1 MHSVDRTTEQMIRSV
16 LAYAENRLRLDPVPL
31 DTRARTPEQLD
42 AVFGGL
48 LGPDG
53 TDPDQV
59 LGIYTSTIAP
69 AVISAD
75 SPRFLGF
82 IPSAP
87 TKAALLFDMLVSCAS
102 IQGISWMEASGA
114 IHAENQVL
122 RWLADL
128 AGLPPSA
135 GGVFVSG
142 GSAGNLS
149 ALAVARER
157 AKRRAA
163 EAGRPA
169 PERWRV
175 VVGTDAHSSIAN
187 TLRLL
192 ELDAVVVETPDHRLT
207 GEAIRASLGRHSDP
221 AASAASVAA
230 VVATSGTTNAG
241 IIDDLAGVA
250 DVAAEHG
257 WWFHVDGAYGGAGL
271 LADSVRGKFA
281 GIEHADSFIVD
292 PHKWLFT
299 PFDCCALLYRDPAV
313 ARAVHTQDASYLD
326 VIHAAGGEWNP
337 TDYAYH
343 LTRRA
348 RGLPL
353 WFSLA
358 VHGTRAYA
366 RAVEAAIDLARQT
379 ADEIRNRPHLELI
392 RPPDLSV
399 VLFRRRGWTAADY
412 RAWADQ
418 LHQEEVAFVPPSG
431 WEGEVVGRLA
441 FLHPHTGMDLV
452 RVVLDRTA

>member
-31 DTRARTPEQLD
+31 DHGARPPEALD

-48 LGPDG
+48 LGERG

-59 LGIYTSTIAP
+59 LGIYASAIAP

-87 TKAALLFDMLVSCAS
+87 TKASLLFDMLVSCAS
-102 IQGISWMEASGA
+102 IQGISWLEAAGA

-122 RWLADL
+122 RLLSDL
-128 AGLPPSA
+128 AGLPLGA
-135 GGVFVSG
+135 GGAFVSG

-149 ALAVARER
+149 ALAVARET
-157 AKRRAA
+157 AKARRADDGG
-163 EAGRPA
+163 EQPR
-169 PERWRV
+169 RWRIAV
-175 VVGTDAHSSIAN
+175 SSDAHSSVTN

-192 ELDAVVVETPDHRLT
+192 ELDALVVRTDDHCLT
-207 GEAIRASLGRHSDP
+207 EEALRAAIEADGHP
-221 AASAASVAA
+221 GTIAG
-230 VVATSGTTNAG
+230 VVATAGTTNAG
-241 IIDDLAGVA
+241 IVDDLAGVA
-250 DVAAEHG
+250 AVARDFG

-271 LADSVRGKFA
+271 LSPALRHLYD

-299 PFDCCALLYRDPAV
+299 PFDCCALVYRNPAL
-313 ARAVHTQDASYLD
+313 ARGVHTQDASYLD
-326 VIHAAGGEWNP
+326 VIHGDAPTSEWNP
-337 TDYAYH
+337 TDYAFH

-358 VHGTRAYA
+358 VHGTSAYA
-366 RAVEAAIDLARQT
+366 DAIDKAVTLARLT
-379 ADEIRNRPHLELI
+379 AEEVHRRPHLELV
-392 RPPDLSV
+392 REPDLSI
-399 VLFRRRGWTAADY
+399 VLFRRIGWKAEDY
-412 RAWADQ
+412 HRWADE
-418 LHQEEVAFVPPSG
+418 LHRNDVAFIPPSS
-431 WEGEVVGRLA
+431 WEGEVVGRFA
-441 FLHPHTGMDLV
+441 FLHPHTTMDLV
-452 RVVLDRTA
+452 CEILDRTAD